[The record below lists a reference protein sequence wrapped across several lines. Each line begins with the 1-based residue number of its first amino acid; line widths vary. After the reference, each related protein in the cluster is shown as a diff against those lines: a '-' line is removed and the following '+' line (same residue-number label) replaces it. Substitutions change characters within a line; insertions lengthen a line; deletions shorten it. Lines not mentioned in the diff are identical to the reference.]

1 MSVRTGEPGG
11 VVVIGWRE
19 RVDLPAWGVR
29 RLLAK
34 ADTGARSSAVH
45 AEAIEEL
52 GGGRVA
58 FDVVYSRAHPEHR
71 ERVEAEVVRRALVR
85 SSTGHA
91 DERPVVRTELVIG
104 KVRREV
110 EMTLVSRELMSCRLL
125 IGRTALEGL
134 VVDPSRAYVLTRAP
148 RSRGGDGGGAGA

>member
-1 MSVRTGEPGG
+1 MNTETPG
-11 VVVIGWRE
+11 VIGWRE
-19 RVDLPAWGVR
+19 RVDLPEWGVR

-34 ADTGARSSAVH
+34 ADTGARASAVH

-58 FDVVYSRAHPEHR
+58 FDVVYSRRHPEHR
-71 ERVEAEVVRRALVR
+71 VRVEAEVVRRALVR

-91 DERPVVRTELVIG
+91 DERPVVRTELVMG
-104 KVRREV
+104 GVRREV

-125 IGRTALEGL
+125 IGRTALGGL
-134 VVDPSRAYVLTRAP
+134 VVDPSRGYLLTKAP
-148 RSRGGDGGGAGA
+148 ARRTEGSGS